1 MFDFSSKFEQLTGS
15 PPFPWQTALF
25 ERMTA
30 GQEVDIPSVCHIPT
44 GLGKTSIIAIW
55 LLALAKRPND
65 VPKRL
70 AYVINRRTVVDQTTT
85 EVERI
90 RNNLPA
96 ANLGIPELMISTL
109 RGQFADN
116 REWSKNPALPA
127 VISGTVDMIG
137 SRLLFSGYGVGFKA
151 RPLHAGFLGQDTL
164 LVHDEAHL
172 EPAFQKLLESIMSEQ
187 QRERAYSDVPW
198 RPLQVMQLSATIR
211 SDDDHSSQKSPPF
224 GLSSADEKH
233 PVVKQRLQ
241 ATKTMT
247 LQEVADEKK
256 PLVEAVVARALE
268 LRDSNRAVIIFLRKL
283 DHVESVQG
291 ELEKKKLSVQV
302 LTGTQRGYERQQMAD
317 PTSPI
322 GCPIFARFL
331 PPPKK
336 GDSQNP
342 PWKVTPKE
350 GTVYLICTSAGEVGV
365 NISADHLI
373 GDLSTYESM
382 AQRFG
387 RVNRFGERD
396 DSTIHVIYPSTFTGE
411 DVFNKPREKTLLLLR
426 QLEGNAS
433 PAALSKLYHAR
444 SEEVHEA
451 FTPRPT
457 MLPATD
463 ILFDTWALTSIKG
476 ELPGRP
482 PVEPYLHGIETWEP
496 PQTTVAWR
504 EDVDLLDA
512 EVLKEHPPEQ
522 LLEVFPLLPHELL
535 VNISDRAFKHL
546 AKLAERHPET
556 IVWMIDRKEK
566 LTLVPLKEVANKDRK
581 ERIEHCTILLPPS
594 IGGLNNGLLDGSA
607 DEPASDVSC
616 ESPTSGDSQ
625 RKRLRVTEDER
636 SSFLKGLG
644 ELRVVQEIVLKVD
657 DLETTTPVS
666 PVDAQESSTNGDL
679 EAESNNS
686 SAKGNIWL
694 WLATPTRTGL
704 GTLGSKTPIGL
715 QHHVDDVVRE
725 TEEILKKLKLP
736 EKLKAAVRLAAKY
749 HDEGKRRPL
758 FQMMLGNRNYPDVL
772 LAKSQ
777 TGTGRI
783 TETYRHEFGSLR
795 DIEHDAEFNALEP
808 HEQDIVLHLIA
819 AHHGRAR
826 PHFSADEAF
835 DPFALESES
844 IAVATE
850 VPRRFAR
857 LQRRYGRWGLAYLES
872 ILRAADYAASALP
885 SSREEPVHE

>member
-1 MFDFSSKFEQLTGS
+1 MFDFSAKFEQLTGS
-15 PPFPWQTALF
+15 PPFPWQAALF
-25 ERMTA
+25 ERMTT
-30 GQEVDIPSVCHIPT
+30 GKEVDIPSVCHIPT

-55 LLALAKRPND
+55 LLALARRPND
-65 VPKRL
+65 LPTRL
-70 AYVINRRTVVDQTTT
+70 AYVVNRRTVVDQTTT

-90 RNNLPA
+90 KKNLSA
-96 ANLGIPELMISTL
+96 ANLGIRDLMISTL

-187 QRERAYSDVPW
+187 QRERSTSDVPW

-211 SDDDHSSQKSPPF
+211 SDDDKSSQKSPPF
-224 GLSSADEKH
+224 GLSPSDEKH

-268 LRDSNRAVIIFLRKL
+268 LRDSNRTVIIFLRKL

-291 ELEKKKLSVQV
+291 ELEKKKLSVQF

-317 PTSPI
+317 PTSPT

-331 PPPKK
+331 PPPKAN
-336 GDSQNP
+336 DSQSP
-342 PWKVTPKE
+342 SWKVTPAA

-365 NISADHLI
+365 NLSADHLI
-373 GDLSTYESM
+373 CDLSTYESM

-387 RVNRFGERD
+387 RVNRFGDRD
-396 DSTIHVIYPSTFTGE
+396 DSSIHVIYPSTFTGE
-411 DVFNKPREKTLLLLR
+411 DVFSPPREKTLLLLR
-426 QLEGNAS
+426 QLEGDAS
-433 PAALSKLYHAR
+433 PAALSKLYNAR
-444 SEEVHEA
+444 SEEVHQA
-451 FTPRPT
+451 FTPLPT
-457 MLPATD
+457 ILPATD

-496 PQTTVAWR
+496 PQTTIAWR
-504 EDVDLLDA
+504 EEVDLLNA

-522 LLEVFPLLPHELL
+522 LLEEFPLLPHELV
-535 VNISDRAFKHL
+535 VNTSERAFKHL

-594 IGGLNNGLLDGSA
+594 IGGLNSGLLDGDSEA
-607 DEPASDVSC
+607 PALDVSC
-616 ESPTSGDSQ
+616 KSPTSENKQ
-625 RKRLRVTEDER
+625 RSRLRVTEDELP
-636 SSFLKGLG
+636 SFLKQTR
-644 ELRVVQEIVLKVD
+644 EMRVVRQIVLEVD
-657 DLETTTPVS
+657 ESDTTTPVS
-666 PVDAQESSTNGDL
+666 QVNTQESSTLDDL
-679 EAESNNS
+679 ETESTTSPANG
-686 SAKGNIWL
+686 KIWL
-694 WLATPTRTGL
+694 WLATPARTGL
-704 GTLGSKTPIGL
+704 GTLGSKAPIGL

-725 TEEILKKLKLP
+725 TEQILKELKLP

-749 HDEGKRRPL
+749 HDEGKRRPF
-758 FQMMLGNRNYPDVL
+758 FQMMLGNRNFPDVL

-795 DIEHDAEFNALEP
+795 DITHDAEFNALEP
-808 HEQDIVLHLIA
+808 HDQDIVLHLIA

-844 IAVATE
+844 IAFATE
-850 VPRRFAR
+850 IPRRFAR
-857 LQRRYGRWGLAYLES
+857 LQRHYGRWGLAYLES
-872 ILRAADYAASALP
+872 ILRAADYAASAHP